1 MRPMKN
7 FGDFI
12 KEGVAKK
19 QARDISRARFLLKE
33 TEKSYSF
40 VGRVSKSIGIN
51 DENAN
56 AVVKLCYDAIMEM
69 VRAKMLVDGFS
80 ASGQG
85 AHEAEVS
92 YLREIGFSENSVQFA
107 NQLRYLRNG
116 MLYYGKILDKEYAE
130 KVMRF
135 INETYPKLMKMILS
149 DIE

>member
-1 MRPMKN
+1 
-7 FGDFI
+7 
-12 KEGVAKK
+12 
-19 QARDISRARFLLKE
+19 
-33 TEKSYSF
+33 
-40 VGRVSKSIGIN
+40 
-51 DENAN
+51 
-56 AVVKLCYDAIMEM
+56 MEM